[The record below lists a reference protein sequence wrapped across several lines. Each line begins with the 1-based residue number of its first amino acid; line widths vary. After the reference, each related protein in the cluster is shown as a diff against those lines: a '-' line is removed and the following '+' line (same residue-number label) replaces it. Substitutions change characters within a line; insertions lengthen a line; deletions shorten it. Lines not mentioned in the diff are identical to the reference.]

1 VIAGLAQGAA
11 PAASGSGSGSKKVIY
26 SSRKKGPTAQQVQGA
41 GGSQAA
47 SSTPGTPQA
56 APSVALPPPT
66 ASVASESVRS
76 PSPTPL
82 LESEKPWDDES
93 ADEKEEKKGGDIK
106 SDWDA
111 SSGEED
117 EKAAVVPPTKS
128 EQLRAV
134 RFFCVAP
141 DLAWLLAATSA
152 PIAKGAQ
159 PSRDAKCMSGPRLS
173 REVYTTSN
181 THSANGAPAKTAPA
195 PAKTPAPTPTPTKGA
210 AAAKPTLGKTAAPP
224 PEESEE
230 EDEEEDDG
238 EEDEDDSEDED
249 SEDED
254 DLTTRQRMEA
264 ERKAAAAAR
273 RKQREEEARAAASK
287 ENLRSPICCILGHV
301 DTGKT
306 KLLDKVRL
314 VFIRSHNEG
323 GGGGTDVPPLDS
335 TNQRARGRGWRYHPA
350 NWCDVLPR
358 RGDQDQ
364 DRRGEQGRLVRVQ
377 DSWVVGHRHS
387 WARVFYQLALERQL
401 VVQYRHPCR

>member
-1 VIAGLAQGAA
+1 MVAGLAQGGVPVA
-11 PAASGSGSGSKKVIY
+11 SGSGSKKVVY
-26 SSRKKGPTAQQVQGA
+26 SNRKKGPTAQQVQGA

-66 ASVASESVRS
+66 ESVASESVRS

-82 LESEKPWDDES
+82 LESEKAWDDVS
-93 ADEKEEKKGGDIK
+93 GDEKEEKKGNDIK

-117 EKAAVVPPTKS
+117 EKAAVPPAKG
-128 EQLRAV
+128 ERLRSRAAGL
-134 RFFCVAP
+134 RDP
-141 DLAWLLAATSA
+141 DLVWLQAATSA
-152 PIAKGAQ
+152 PTAKGA
-159 PSRDAKCMSGPRLS
+159 PPPPNAKCKFRLRVSRDVCPN
-173 REVYTTSN
+173 V
-181 THSANGAPAKTAPA
+181 HSANGAPAKTASA
-195 PAKTPAPTPTPTKGA
+195 PAKAPAPTPAQVA
-210 AAAKPTLGKTAAPP
+210 AAAKPTSSKKAAPL

-230 EDEEEDDG
+230 ETEEEDDDDDD
-238 EEDEDDSEDED
+238 EEDSEDED

-314 VFIRSHNEG
+314 V
-323 GGGGTDVPPLDS
+323 L
-335 TNQRARGRGWRYHPA
+335 
-350 NWCDVLPR
+350 
-358 RGDQDQ
+358 
-364 DRRGEQGRLVRVQ
+364 
-377 DSWVVGHRHS
+377 
-387 WARVFYQLALERQL
+387 WARTR
-401 VVQYRHPCR
+401 R